1 MKLPR
6 QRAAPAESP
15 PQKLTTIFQFRNFR
29 RNFTRQLDDIV
40 GAVNEQV
47 FSFRAVGLLLQGEH
61 HQVTELVVKTPD
73 LADDPDL
80 KLHVEKA
87 RTRNGVTSFGA
98 GPNFANNM
106 LVFEVLHTYHT
117 FDWSDLEMP
126 MPIVGRCVLAVG
138 EERQIFPGPKFPM
151 SHQLYGFGSELEK
164 GSTHYHA
171 LSGGSVEFEANFE
184 QVPWIRQEPY
194 SRIVLPGMY
203 VPSFLSLSVIVAHR
217 RILNMFL
224 EEPLHL
230 TNVRVEFQE
239 FSCVPNKYLQST
251 EVRSKVLVDK
261 KISMEIFRANW
272 LLTVPDTFY
281 DCVIPKVGPTFFTE
295 GFIRTY
301 GLKITVALSHK
312 SGPSFNASAF
322 VEINV
327 AQEKYEKIHEKDIFN
342 PRYMGTDGIET
353 CYGKHSSLK
362 PFQTSEPTDDSLS
375 SFSRLNADEATG
387 KFQRYCFLMHN
398 NGEKG
403 CFLLSADIMKGPKFA
418 DSRSEP
424 KSDFLQSSSKLQ
436 KWLGSPTWLPS
447 RKCLCSGLATRRITL
462 PTFGAGSTRFIPL
475 TAPCLVVNG
484 QVIEANLPRAFTQ
497 LIRSYPYPSCPL
509 GEEGIPLSIVVS
521 LYGRT
526 LYHRSREETFLCAT
540 PGMELD
546 KFAVCKFIVARPFKD
561 ASRYQNVEDT
571 SIHLEHIRITLLEE
585 RYENGK
591 KFEESTPLL
600 DGHFPCTIRWS
611 EFQDAVIGSP
621 EARTRSLPPGF
632 LDCRIPIDTKPSL
645 FCFKKGLARWHEL
658 DCSFVVSNLGRRYT
672 LHCRHQL
679 YITQET
685 GTSLI

>member
-1 MKLPR
+1 MKLSS

-29 RNFTRQLDDIV
+29 RDFTRQLDDIV

-47 FSFRAVGLLLQGEH
+47 FSFRTIGLLLQGEH
-61 HQVTELVVKTPD
+61 HQVTEFVVKTPD

-217 RILNMFL
+217 RILNMLL

-230 TNVRVEFQE
+230 TNIRVEFQE

-261 KISMEIFRANW
+261 KISMEIFRVNW
-272 LLTVPDTFY
+272 LLTIPDTFY

-353 CYGKHSSLK
+353 CYGTHSSLK
-362 PFQTSEPTDDSLS
+362 PFQTSEPTDNSLS

-387 KFQRYCFLMHN
+387 NPPNPEATGGLLELIRNQATN
-398 NGEKG
+398 
-403 CFLLSADIMKGPKFA
+403 LLSQLTFMSDSAEELHSQLVTSDYPIWDYVDFRKNQLLQTTGRLSRNQYFELQQLYEIDDSLWSGKFLGGDHPA
-418 DSRSEP
+418 
-424 KSDFLQSSSKLQ
+424 KAYLFLQVDNSEGLK
-436 KWLGSPTWLPS
+436 KTWD
-447 RKCLCSGLATRRITL
+447 
-462 PTFGAGSTRFIPL
+462 
-475 TAPCLVVNG
+475 
-484 QVIEANLPRAFTQ
+484 
-497 LIRSYPYPSCPL
+497 
-509 GEEGIPLSIVVS
+509 S
-521 LYGRT
+521 LKDIIK
-526 LYHRSREETFLCAT
+526 REE
-540 PGMELD
+540 ELM
-546 KFAVCKFIVARPFKD
+546 I
-561 ASRYQNVEDT
+561 
-571 SIHLEHIRITLLEE
+571 L
-585 RYENGK
+585 
-591 KFEESTPLL
+591 
-600 DGHFPCTIRWS
+600 
-611 EFQDAVIGSP
+611 
-621 EARTRSLPPGF
+621 
-632 LDCRIPIDTKPSL
+632 
-645 FCFKKGLARWHEL
+645 
-658 DCSFVVSNLGRRYT
+658 
-672 LHCRHQL
+672 
-679 YITQET
+679 
-685 GTSLI
+685 